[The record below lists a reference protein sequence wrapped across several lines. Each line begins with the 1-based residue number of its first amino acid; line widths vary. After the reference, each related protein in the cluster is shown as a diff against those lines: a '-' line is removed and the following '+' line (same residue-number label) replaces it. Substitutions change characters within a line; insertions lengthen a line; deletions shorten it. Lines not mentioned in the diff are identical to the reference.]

1 VEKTKLNK
9 TIFLYFCR
17 CLKSNMMKLNKS
29 TWVAFGLLVLAASLY
44 RAWPDRPYGFA
55 PQMAMALFG
64 GAVIKDK
71 KWAFVLPLLSMFIS
85 DVLYQVLY
93 MNGLSV
99 IKGFY
104 GGQWINYLLVAG
116 ITVFGMLMRK
126 INAVRVAVFSISGSI
141 LFFLL
146 SNFAVWAGG
155 GGFGRPKT
163 FEGLMLC
170 YYDGLAFLRDYGLV
184 QGSYGNVII
193 GDLFFCTLLFGSFY
207 LIQRTILQPKGQL
220 A

>member
-1 VEKTKLNK
+1 
-9 TIFLYFCR
+9 
-17 CLKSNMMKLNKS
+17 MKLNKS
-29 TWVAFGLLVLAASLY
+29 LLVSFGLLILAASLY

-64 GAVIKDK
+64 GAMIKDK
-71 KWAFVLPLLSMFIS
+71 RLAFLLPLISMFIS

-93 MNGLSV
+93 TNGLTE

-104 GGQWINYLLVAG
+104 GGQWVNYILIASITLFGFLLKK
-116 ITVFGMLMRK
+116 ITALRVF
-126 INAVRVAVFSISGSI
+126 AFSISGSI
-141 LFFLL
+141 IFFLL
-146 SNFAVWAGG
+146 SNFSVWAGG

-163 FEGLMLC
+163 FDGLMMC

-184 QGSYGNVII
+184 KGFYGNLFF
-193 GDLFFCTLLFGSFY
+193 GDLFFCTLLFGSYY
-207 LIQRTILQPKGQL
+207 LINRTVLQQKNQL

>member
-1 VEKTKLNK
+1 
-9 TIFLYFCR
+9 
-17 CLKSNMMKLNKS
+17 MKLNKS
-29 TWVAFGLLVLAASLY
+29 VLLSFGLLLLSASLY

-71 KWAFVLPLLSMFIS
+71 RWAFLLPLLSMLIS
-85 DVLYQVLY
+85 DIAYQALY
-93 MNGLSV
+93 MNGLTS

-104 GGQWINYLLVAG
+104 SGQALNYLLIAG
-116 ITVFGMLMRK
+116 ITLFGFLLKK
-126 INAVRVAVFSISGSI
+126 INFLRVAAFSLAGSI
-141 LFFLL
+141 LFFLT

-163 FEGLMLC
+163 FDGLMMC
-170 YYDGLAFLRDYGLV
+170 YYDGLAFLRDYGLIK
-184 QGSYGNVII
+184 GFYGNVVI
-193 GDLFFCTLLFGSFY
+193 GDLFFCTLLFGTYY
-207 LIQRTILQPKGQL
+207 LLNRSAFASKPQL

>member
-1 VEKTKLNK
+1 
-9 TIFLYFCR
+9 
-17 CLKSNMMKLNKS
+17 MKLNKS
-29 TWVAFGLLVLAASLY
+29 VLLSFGLLILAASLY

-71 KWAFVLPLLSMFIS
+71 RLSFLLPLISMLVS
-85 DVLYQVLY
+85 DVFYQVLY
-93 MNGLSV
+93 VNGLSQ

-104 GGQWINYLLVAG
+104 GGGQWINYVLIASVTLFGFLLKKL
-116 ITVFGMLMRK
+116 TVL
-126 INAVRVAVFSISGSI
+126 RVMAFSLSGSVI
-141 LFFLL
+141 FFLL

-163 FEGLMLC
+163 FDGLLMC

-184 QGSYGNVII
+184 KGFYGNLFI
-193 GDLFFCTLLFGSFY
+193 GDLFFCTILFGSFY
-207 LIQRTILQPKGQL
+207 LLNRTLLLQKKQL

>member
-1 VEKTKLNK
+1 
-9 TIFLYFCR
+9 
-17 CLKSNMMKLNKS
+17 MMKLNKS
-29 TWVAFGLLVLAASLY
+29 TWIAFGLLVLAASLY

-55 PQMAMALFG
+55 PQMAMALFA

-71 KWAFVLPLLSMFIS
+71 KWAFLLPLVSMLIS
-85 DVLYQVLY
+85 DVWYQVLY
-93 MNGLSV
+93 VNGLSS

-104 GGQWINYLLVAG
+104 GGQWINYLLIAG
-116 ITVFGMLMRK
+116 IASFGMLMKK
-126 INAVRVAVFSISGSI
+126 INTVRVLAFSLSGSI

-146 SNFAVWAGG
+146 SNFTVWAGG

-170 YYDGLAFLRDYGLV
+170 YYDGLAFLRDYGWIK
-184 QGSYGNVII
+184 GFYGNLFM
-193 GDLFFCTLLFGSFY
+193 GDLFFTALLFGSFF
-207 LIQRTILQPKGQL
+207 LIQRSFIQQKEQL

>member
-1 VEKTKLNK
+1 MKVNK
-9 TIFLYFCR
+9 QV
-17 CLKSNMMKLNKS
+17 
-29 TWVAFGLLVLAASLY
+29 WVSFGLLVLAASLY

-71 KWAFVLPLLSMFIS
+71 RLAFLLPLISMLLS
-85 DVLYQVLY
+85 DALYQILY
-93 MNGLSV
+93 VNGLTQ

-104 GGQWINYLLVAG
+104 GGQWLNYALIAGVTIFGFLLKK
-116 ITVFGMLMRK
+116 ITAL
-126 INAVRVAVFSISGSI
+126 RVAAFSLSGSV

-163 FEGLMLC
+163 LDGLMMC

-184 QGSYGNVII
+184 KGFYGNIFI
-193 GDLFFCTLLFGSFY
+193 GDLFFCGLLFGSYY
-207 LIQRTILQPKGQL
+207 LLQKTFLKQKEL
-220 A
+220 FA